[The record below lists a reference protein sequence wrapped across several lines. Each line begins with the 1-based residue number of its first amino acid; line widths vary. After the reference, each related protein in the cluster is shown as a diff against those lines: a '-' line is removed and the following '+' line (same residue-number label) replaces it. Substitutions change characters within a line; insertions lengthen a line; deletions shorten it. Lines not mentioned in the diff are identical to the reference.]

1 MIRSVII
8 AVFLTLCTVL
18 LGLPL
23 ILYTA
28 ATRSTGPLYWAGT
41 RSLLVGSWLA
51 GMRVRTEDRENIPLG
66 VCLFVSNHTSNMD
79 IPALLS
85 AIPRRIAFV
94 AKQSLFRIPVVGTAF
109 RLSNF
114 VPVDRSRRDAAVTSV
129 KQVVQSLHGG
139 TSFLVFPEGTRS
151 PDARLQPFKH
161 STFLMAIEAGVP
173 VVPVACAGAHR
184 VMPRHS
190 LRIHP
195 GDVVIR
201 FGRPIDVSGCGPE
214 DRSEVA
220 RRAFEAVAA
229 MLPEEQ
235 RPKASL
241 TRI

>member
-1 MIRSVII
+1 MIRAVII
-8 AVFLTLCTVL
+8 ALFLTLCTVL

-23 ILYTA
+23 LLYTVV
-28 ATRSTGPLYWAGT
+28 TRSTGPLYWTGT
-41 RSLLVGSWLA
+41 RSLLVVGWIA
-51 GMRVRTEDRENIPLG
+51 GMRVRTEGSENIPSG

-79 IPALLS
+79 IPALLY

-94 AKQSLFRIPVVGTAF
+94 AKQSLFRIPVVGTAI
-109 RLSNF
+109 RLANF
-114 VPVDRSRRDAAVTSV
+114 VPVDRSRRDAVLAVV
-129 KQVVQSLHGG
+129 KQVVEFIRAG

-151 PDARLQPFKH
+151 RDGRLQPFKH
-161 STFLMAIEAGVP
+161 SAFLIAIQSGVP

-195 GDVVIR
+195 GDVLIR
-201 FGRPIDVSGCGPE
+201 FGRPIDVSECGTG

-229 MLPEEQ
+229 MLPQEQ
-235 RPKASL
+235 RPRASL
-241 TRI
+241 VRD